1 MPIADIP
8 ASSLSPG
15 SYTDPLLHLS
25 RDVEAKF
32 SDASKQKLKEF
43 IREVV
48 LVMPVA
54 DLMIPILLCL

>member
-43 IREVV
+43 IREVF
-48 LVMPVA
+48 MPVA